1 MDGKSLDIR
10 KEKLEAIKQ
19 IIPEAF
25 AENKIDWEKLKATL
39 GEDIEFKNERYVLN
53 WAGKADA
60 FRVLQTPTTS
70 TLAPCPEESIDFETT
85 KNIFIE
91 GENLEVL
98 KVLQKSYFGKIKMI
112 YIDPPYN
119 TGNDS
124 FIYPDRF
131 AESREEYLSRVG
143 DKDESGYMT
152 REGLFRKNSKDS
164 GHYHS
169 NWLSMMYPRLFLAR
183 NLLRDDGL
191 IFVSI
196 DDNEIENLRLLM
208 NEIFGEDKFVGQI
221 IWKNKYGAGAKTKGF
236 IEVHEY
242 IVCYSKNDI
251 IDIESELSNEQI
263 LEYDKNKDEKY
274 ELRGGYVTQPLMT
287 TSLDKRENLQYSIE
301 HKGETIK
308 PRKQWVWE
316 KERLIQAINNNE
328 IVIKKK
334 KDGTF
339 SVRAKVYLK
348 DENGKIRNG
357 KPLTI
362 LNGPFNQAGTKEVAE
377 LIGNDIYSFPK
388 PSDLIKYLFSFTVNN
403 KGERSALYLDFF
415 SGSGTSAQAIMDLN
429 VKDGGTRNYICV
441 QMPELCDQNSEA
453 FKAGYKTIA
462 EICKERIRKVIK
474 KIKDEQSEKLDLD
487 NNFKHQDLGFKVF
500 KLQKSN
506 LKIWRPDLIENEDQ
520 LTNQLQIHTDALDE
534 KAKTED
540 ILHELILKSG
550 VDLTAGIELK
560 HGYYMVNGE
569 IILALEKMDEVLVKD
584 IIDKEPK
591 KVIVLERLFKENDQL
606 KTNTALQMKDA
617 DIDFQVI

>member
-1 MDGKSLDIR
+1 MQ
-10 KEKLEAIKQ
+10 AIPNSVDTKK
-19 IIPEAF
+19 F
-25 AENKIDWEKLKATL
+25 
-39 GEDIEFKNERYVLN
+39 
-53 WAGKADA
+53 
-60 FRVLQTPTTS
+60 
-70 TLAPCPEESIDFETT
+70 CPVT
-85 KNIFIE
+85 
-91 GENLEVL
+91 
-98 KVLQKSYFGKIKMI
+98 Q
-112 YIDPPYN
+112 
-119 TGNDS
+119 
-124 FIYPDRF
+124 
-131 AESREEYLSRVG
+131 
-143 DKDESGYMT
+143 
-152 REGLFRKNSKDS
+152 
-164 GHYHS
+164 
-169 NWLSMMYPRLFLAR
+169 
-183 NLLRDDGL
+183 
-191 IFVSI
+191 
-196 DDNEIENLRLLM
+196 
-208 NEIFGEDKFVGQI
+208 
-221 IWKNKYGAGAKTKGF
+221 
-236 IEVHEY
+236 
-242 IVCYSKNDI
+242 
-251 IDIESELSNEQI
+251 
-263 LEYDKNKDEKY
+263 DEKY